1 MVAVMTELMVG
12 GERSAQDDSIK
23 GSARTLVSKLR
34 LRALL
39 QATARTHLSL
49 TTSSP
54 LLTDTLTQTF
64 FIHQLFPCSQTA
76 DHTFEQLQLRSGLV
90 LVATL
95 CSHWRIPDALL
106 SCHRYGE
113 IQAPVQSN
121 LATCQIQ
128 RSAAARR
135 FRSEQ
140 TGSKVR
146 IARDSPGSMCWSRKP
161 CQKPT
166 LRYG

>member
-1 MVAVMTELMVG
+1 MDILHGYHMQ
-12 GERSAQDDSIK
+12 S
-23 GSARTLVSKLR
+23 
-34 LRALL
+34 
-39 QATARTHLSL
+39 
-49 TTSSP
+49 
-54 LLTDTLTQTF
+54 TF
-64 FIHQLFPCSQTA
+64 MNRIDVHEKRG
-76 DHTFEQLQLRSGLV
+76 FEQLQLRSGLV

-113 IQAPVQSN
+113 ILPPVQSN

-146 IARDSPGSMCWSRKP
+146 IARNTPGTWF
-161 CQKPT
+161 PT
-166 LRYG
+166 GTTQ

>member
-1 MVAVMTELMVG
+1 MVLHRPVELAG
-12 GERSAQDDSIK
+12 G
-23 GSARTLVSKLR
+23 
-34 LRALL
+34 
-39 QATARTHLSL
+39 
-49 TTSSP
+49 
-54 LLTDTLTQTF
+54 
-64 FIHQLFPCSQTA
+64 
-76 DHTFEQLQLRSGLV
+76 FEQLHLRSGLV

-113 IQAPVQSN
+113 ILPPVQSN

-146 IARDSPGSMCWSRKP
+146 IARDSPGTMCWTRNSDEPRLP
-161 CQKPT
+161 
-166 LRYG
+166 RAA

>member
-1 MVAVMTELMVG
+1 MQVNTTDMQLSNVVGGRQITELPTIGNSETIV
-12 GERSAQDDSIK
+12 
-23 GSARTLVSKLR
+23 T
-34 LRALL
+34 RASCHFVV
-39 QATARTHLSL
+39 HLKRG
-49 TTSSP
+49 
-54 LLTDTLTQTF
+54 
-64 FIHQLFPCSQTA
+64 
-76 DHTFEQLQLRSGLV
+76 FEQLQLRSGLV

-113 IQAPVQSN
+113 ILPPVQSN

-146 IARDSPGSMCWSRKP
+146 IVRHPTRIGSGDPTNSAVSRGQVVSITEGRRAAPSDQSVGRSAAGSRKD
-161 CQKPT
+161 
-166 LRYG
+166 LF

>member
-1 MVAVMTELMVG
+1 
-12 GERSAQDDSIK
+12 
-23 GSARTLVSKLR
+23 
-34 LRALL
+34 
-39 QATARTHLSL
+39 
-49 TTSSP
+49 
-54 LLTDTLTQTF
+54 
-64 FIHQLFPCSQTA
+64 
-76 DHTFEQLQLRSGLV
+76 V

-113 IQAPVQSN
+113 ILPPVQSN

-146 IARDSPGSMCWSRKP
+146 IARQPPRTPKSGNFSAAVFAECVGDLATVEEFGPVSFRIADYPGFGCSRASRSELHQGEIAWISLMRPPSPAYAQRALVGPPPRLLVIAFPFGVLASN
-161 CQKPT
+161 
-166 LRYG
+166 

>member
-1 MVAVMTELMVG
+1 MALHG
-12 GERSAQDDSIK
+12 RG
-23 GSARTLVSKLR
+23 VSKDRYAAYLIMAR
-34 LRALL
+34 RDLSTKQAGYIDADFLHPPTFPL
-39 QATARTHLSL
+39 QSDGG
-49 TTSSP
+49 P
-54 LLTDTLTQTF
+54 Y
-64 FIHQLFPCSQTA
+64 I
-76 DHTFEQLQLRSGLV
+76 EQLQLRSGLV

-106 SCHRYGE
+106 SCHRYSE

-146 IARDSPGSMCWSRKP
+146 IARYSPTRPEIRSL
-161 CQKPT
+161 T
-166 LRYG
+166 DLRQ

>member
-1 MVAVMTELMVG
+1 MGIIWHQFIAPNSDNLSFQLDCSPIRKLSGSRDTN
-12 GERSAQDDSIK
+12 RSVEKRD
-23 GSARTLVSKLR
+23 
-34 LRALL
+34 
-39 QATARTHLSL
+39 
-49 TTSSP
+49 
-54 LLTDTLTQTF
+54 
-64 FIHQLFPCSQTA
+64 
-76 DHTFEQLQLRSGLV
+76 FEQLQLRSGLV

-113 IQAPVQSN
+113 ILPPVQSN

-146 IARDSPGSMCWSRKP
+146 IAR
-161 CQKPT
+161 
-166 LRYG
+166 